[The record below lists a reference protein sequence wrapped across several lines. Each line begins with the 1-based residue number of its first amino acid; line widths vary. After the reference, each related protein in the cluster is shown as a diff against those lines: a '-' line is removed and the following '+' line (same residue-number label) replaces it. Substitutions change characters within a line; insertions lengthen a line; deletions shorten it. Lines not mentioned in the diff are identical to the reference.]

1 AESERW
7 YDAPSRAVNRG
18 LDWFK
23 ARAFRP
29 LMGWVIRLRYPVLGA
44 AILLLMIC
52 VEMLALGDPPW
63 RFWTA
68 PDRNRFVGQVAMTP
82 SAAREDT
89 VAQTALLREAVE
101 RVAAELEAEHGV
113 NPVDFMLIEIGQG
126 GGRGL
131 AQRDD
136 REPWQLASI
145 GVELVDAEHRPY
157 SSGDMARRVEE
168 AVEMHAQAETVAFA
182 ADRSGPGEESL
193 KIRIISED
201 LNALEGATQA
211 LKTALERLGP
221 VSGVQ
226 DDMAAA
232 EREVTL
238 ELTPLGRAL
247 GFTSESIGRI
257 LFNRLSGRT
266 AAEFPVGQRAGKVT
280 VALADE
286 EITADYLARAR
297 VRAPTGEWVPLGEIV
312 SLSSQPGYARL
323 RRHNGRM
330 SATVWGEVDETDPT
344 AAAEADR
351 LVSEAILPDIA
362 ERYGVAWRIAGLK
375 QQEQAFL
382 NESAIAALY
391 ALAGIYVA
399 LAWVFASWG
408 RPLAVL
414 LAAPFGFVGAL
425 WGHWWMGVPLSMFSI
440 VGLIGMLGIIINDS
454 IVLVTTIDE
463 YARKRALAP
472 ALLDAVCDRLR
483 PVLLTTLTTVLG
495 LAPMLWEE
503 SEQARQLKPT
513 IITLCFGLGCGLFV
527 VLAVTPALA
536 MAQRDAAAAFAS
548 LRRMRRQVWSPRRGL
563 GRAGPERSS
572 Y

>member
-1 AESERW
+1 
-7 YDAPSRAVNRG
+7 
-18 LDWFK
+18 
-23 ARAFRP
+23 
-29 LMGWVIRLRYPVLGA
+29 
-44 AILLLMIC
+44 
-52 VEMLALGDPPW
+52 
-63 RFWTA
+63 
-68 PDRNRFVGQVAMTP
+68 MTP
-82 SAAREDT
+82 SAMREDT
-89 VAQTALLREAVE
+89 VAQTELLAEAV
-101 RVAAELEAEHGV
+101 RQVAAELEAEHGL
-113 NPVDFMLIEIGQG
+113 NPVEFMLIEIGGG

-136 REPWQLASI
+136 REPWQLASL

-157 SSGDMARRVEE
+157 SSSDMARRVEQ
-168 AVEMHAQAETVAFA
+168 AVRRHPLAETVAFA
-182 ADRSGPGEESL
+182 ADRAGPGEESL
-193 KIRIISED
+193 KVRIVTED
-201 LNALEGATQA
+201 LDALEGAVQA
-211 LKTALERLGP
+211 LKTALARLGP

-226 DDMAAA
+226 DDMAGA

-247 GFTSESIGRI
+247 GFTSESLGRV

-266 AAEFPVGQRAGKVT
+266 AAEFPVGQQAGKVT

-286 EITADYLARAR
+286 EVTADYLARAR
-297 VRAPTGEWVPLGEIV
+297 VRADTGEWVPLGEIV
-312 SLSSQPGYARL
+312 SLTSEPGYARL

-330 SATVWGEVDETDPT
+330 AATIWGEVDETDPA
-344 AAAEADR
+344 AAAEVDR
-351 LVSEAILPDIA
+351 QVREVVMPDIA
-362 ERYGVAWRIAGLK
+362 ERFGVSWRIAGLK
-375 QQEQAFL
+375 EQEEAFL
-382 NESAIAALY
+382 NESFVATLY
-391 ALAGIYVA
+391 ALAGICLA

-408 RPLAVL
+408 RPLAVI

-425 WGHWWMGVPLSMFSI
+425 WGHWWMGVPMSMFSI

-495 LAPMLWEE
+495 LAPMLWEN

-513 IITLCFGLGCGLFV
+513 IITLCFGLGFGLFV

-548 LRRMRRQVWSPRRGL
+548 LRRMARHATSPRRGL
-563 GRAGPERSS
+563 GGRAAERRAAP
-572 Y
+572 